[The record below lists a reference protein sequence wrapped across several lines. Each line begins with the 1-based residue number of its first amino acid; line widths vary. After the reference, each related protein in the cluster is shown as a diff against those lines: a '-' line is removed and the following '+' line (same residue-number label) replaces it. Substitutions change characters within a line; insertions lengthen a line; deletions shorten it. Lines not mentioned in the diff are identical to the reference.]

1 VNSSVSVYLE
11 VGNKLTH
18 ATAVD
23 WPGWSRS
30 GRDEAAALQTLFDFA
45 PRYRA
50 VLESQGLTFAPPSS
64 VADLVVCDRL
74 PGSAT
79 SDFGIPA
86 AVLPGDE
93 LSLDAD
99 QLAFGESLLKGCWS
113 AVDRAE
119 VMATGKALRRGPRG
133 GGRSLERVI
142 QHVREV
148 ELAYANAMGV
158 KVVGDLS
165 DEGAVRDELL
175 GGLRAAVSGE
185 IPAVGPRGGHRWS
198 PRYFLRRL
206 AWHELYHAWVTED
219 RIERP

>member
-1 VNSSVSVYLE
+1 MTSSISVYLE
-11 VGNKLTH
+11 VGSKLVH

-45 PRYRA
+45 PRYAA
-50 VLESQGLTFAPPSS
+50 VLESQGLRFAPPAH
-64 VADLVVCDRL
+64 VADLAVLDRL

-86 AVLPGDE
+86 LVLPGDE
-93 LSLDAD
+93 LPLDAE
-99 QLAFGESLLKGCWS
+99 QLVFNESVLSGCWW

-119 VMATGKALRRGPRG
+119 VMATGQLLRKGPRG
-133 GGRSLERVI
+133 GGRSLDGVI
-142 QHVREV
+142 KHVREV
-148 ELAYANAMGV
+148 EVAYANAMGV
-158 KVVGDLS
+158 KVRGDRS
-165 DEGAVRDELL
+165 DEGALRDELL
-175 GGLRAAVSGE
+175 RGLRAVVSGE
-185 IPAVGPRGGHRWS
+185 IPAVGPRGGRRWS
-198 PRYFLRRL
+198 PRYFVRRL